1 MLLQCMEIG
10 GFLLG
15 CTGIPSTGPG
25 QCQDTLAALEA
36 VLFGGQCPTAGLRVD
51 FHPPSPR
58 GNPSLQMH
66 PFLHLH
72 LLFLVKF
79 RVVSLDK
86 DFTPSNKKVRTGLQ
100 KGGGNRASL
109 H

>member
-1 MLLQCMEIG
+1 
-10 GFLLG
+10 
-15 CTGIPSTGPG
+15 
-25 QCQDTLAALEA
+25 
-36 VLFGGQCPTAGLRVD
+36 
-51 FHPPSPR
+51 
-58 GNPSLQMH
+58 MH